1 MTDEYV
7 ATHTTTLKSVTVYTH
22 TFTRLL
28 IFRNES
34 FVNNYVSYLFDQAA
48 D

>member
-7 ATHTTTLKSVTVYTH
+7 ATHTKTLKSVTVYTH

-34 FVNNYVSYLFDQAA
+34 FVNYVSYLFDQAA